1 MPKRGREPDDAS
13 QDLIDDIRDQDERD
27 GVETYHNNELATI
40 HKLYDDSMRELYK
53 EFNTKDQ
60 STLSERDQIRM
71 KTKVEY
77 QETLRDDRVRHLES
91 EKQKRLSDICV
102 KIGARSKRRR
112 IDKTL
117 NECSVLAS
125 QSAKEIDWKDIGK
138 QKHLQKS
145 LKILNDKMSEEQH
158 EKYQVLLEDLKK
170 NGHKILNK

>member
-27 GVETYHNNELATI
+27 GVETYHKNELATI
-40 HKLYDDSMRELYK
+40 HKLYDDSMEELYK

-77 QETLRDDRVRHLES
+77 QETLRNDRIQHLDS
-91 EKQKRLSDICV
+91 EKQERLSDLV
-102 KIGARSKRRR
+102 SKTTARSKRRR

-117 NECSVLAS
+117 KDCSVLAS
-125 QSAKEIDWKDIGK
+125 QSAKEICWKDIGK

-145 LKILNDKMSEEQH
+145 LKLMNDKMSKEQH
-158 EKYQVLLEDLKK
+158 KKYKVLLEDLKK

>member
-27 GVETYHNNELATI
+27 GVETYHKNELATI
-40 HKLYDDSMRELYK
+40 HKLYDDSMEELYK
-53 EFNTKDQ
+53 EFKTKDP
-60 STLSERDQIRM
+60 STLTERDQIRM
-71 KTKVEY
+71 KTKMEY
-77 QETLRDDRVRHLES
+77 QETLRDDRIQHLAS
-91 EKQKRLSDICV
+91 EKQERLSDLTS
-102 KIGARSKRRR
+102 KIAARSKRRR

-117 NECSVLAS
+117 KECSALAS

-145 LKILNDKMSEEQH
+145 LKMMNDKMSEEQH
-158 EKYQVLLEDLKK
+158 KKYKVLLEDLKK